1 MTRVIYSR
9 CDRVVIVCI
18 IGTTSVEDDVSNSP
32 CWKSLLDEEIEK
44 LKKAM
49 DRKRHKGGKEE
60 KLSSRFMD
68 SLGRIAMLEPL
79 VM

>member
-9 CDRVVIVCI
+9 CDGAVIVSI
-18 IGTTSVEDDVSNSP
+18 IGTTSVEDAVSNSP

-49 DRKRHKGGKEE
+49 DRKRHKRGKEE
-60 KLSSRFMD
+60 
-68 SLGRIAMLEPL
+68 
-79 VM
+79 